1 MTPIS
6 FKAQK
11 YSIDFEN
18 ILQKSEIF
26 HKIQKILQNSDELPS
41 MLKPGSSKLKESEA
55 ELLQEIHEFELQ
67 EDKTL
72 DNMEETKE

>member
-1 MTPIS
+1 M
-6 FKAQK
+6 F
-11 YSIDFEN
+11 
-18 ILQKSEIF
+18 
-26 HKIQKILQNSDELPS
+26 LQNSDELPS

>member
-1 MTPIS
+1 MKLIF
-6 FKAQK
+6 FKTLK
-11 YSIDFEN
+11 YFIDFEN
-18 ILQKSEIF
+18 IFKKSEIF
-26 HKIQKILQNSDELPS
+26 HKIKNQLQNSDELPS

>member
-1 MTPIS
+1 MT
-6 FKAQK
+6 
-11 YSIDFEN
+11 DFEN
-18 ILQKSEIF
+18 ILKKSEIF
-26 HKIQKILQNSDELPS
+26 YKIQIFFLQNSDELPS